1 MWCLLHPAI
10 DHQSRIKTLPIPRV
24 LKNLDAT
31 IGEGIQLGVRV
42 GINGFGR
49 TGRLAFRAAL
59 EKDLDLDF
67 VAINRG
73 DAGTLAHLLK
83 YDSVHGR
90 LPFEVDVEGD
100 TILVKGKELKVLYE
114 SEPEKLPWRD
124 LGVYLA
130 IESSGRF
137 RDRGGASKHLKAGAE
152 KVLISAPAKDPD
164 IMVVRGVNDDMYDAE
179 KHQIVSNASCTT
191 NCIAPVVKVLHDRFG
206 VVSGYMTTV
215 HAYTNDQHILDRAHK
230 DMRRARAAALSIIP
244 TTTGAARATGEVIPE
259 LKGRI
264 DGVAMRVPV
273 PTSSVVDF
281 VGVLRNEVTV
291 DEVNEAFREAARSGL
306 KGILDYS
313 EEPLVSCDYIHNPY
327 SAVVDGLSTKVNG
340 SLVKVLAWYDNEWG
354 YSCRLVEMAEKMGHL
369 AGY

>member
-1 MWCLLHPAI
+1 VVSSAP
-10 DHQSRIKTLPIPRV
+10 SYRPSVTNKNLPDSES
-24 LKNLDAT
+24 LKNLDVT
-31 IGEGIQLGVRV
+31 IGEGLQLGVKV

-100 TILVKGKELKVLYE
+100 TILVKEKELKVLYE
-114 SEPEKLPWRD
+114 SEPEKLPWRELD
-124 LGVYLA
+124 VYLA

-137 RDRGGASKHLKAGAE
+137 RDREGASKHLKAGAE

-164 IMVVRGVNDDMYDAE
+164 IMVVLGVNDQEYDHE
-179 KHQIVSNASCTT
+179 KHHIVSNASCTT
-191 NCIAPVVKVLHDRFG
+191 NCIAPVVKVLNEAFG
-206 VVSGYMTTV
+206 VESGYMTTV
-215 HAYTNDQHILDRAHK
+215 HAYTNDQQILDRAHK
-230 DMRRARAAALSIIP
+230 DLRRARAAAMSIIP

-259 LKGRI
+259 LEGKI
-264 DGVAMRVPV
+264 DGISMRVPV

-281 VGVLRNEVTV
+281 VGILKTKATA
-291 DEVNEAFREAARSGL
+291 DEVNEAFREGASKEL

-340 SLVKVLAWYDNEWG
+340 RLVKVLAWYDNEWG
-354 YSCRLVEMAEKMGHL
+354 YSCRLVEMAEKMGRL
-369 AGY
+369 AGF